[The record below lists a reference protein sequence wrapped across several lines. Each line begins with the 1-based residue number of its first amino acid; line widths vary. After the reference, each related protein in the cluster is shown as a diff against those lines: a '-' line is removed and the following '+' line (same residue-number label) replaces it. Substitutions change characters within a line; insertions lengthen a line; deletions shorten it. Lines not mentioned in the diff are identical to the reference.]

1 MQQGETS
8 STFLTHSPGSY
19 LVTGKMLIRS
29 VTLLFI
35 HSLTFFTKCLKHQ
48 RIYESIL
55 SLQKSSVLTKALGEL
70 NTEIASSVILQRVH
84 DLWIIYSYN
93 YKFFCVGKTERISN
107 ALQHTGLQTSISSA
121 TPCWPPPI
129 WLR

>member
-35 HSLTFFTKCLKHQ
+35 HSLTFFTKCLKQQ

-55 SLQKSSVLTKALGEL
+55 SLQKALGEL

-84 DLWIIYSYN
+84 DL
-93 YKFFCVGKTERISN
+93 
-107 ALQHTGLQTSISSA
+107 
-121 TPCWPPPI
+121 
-129 WLR
+129 